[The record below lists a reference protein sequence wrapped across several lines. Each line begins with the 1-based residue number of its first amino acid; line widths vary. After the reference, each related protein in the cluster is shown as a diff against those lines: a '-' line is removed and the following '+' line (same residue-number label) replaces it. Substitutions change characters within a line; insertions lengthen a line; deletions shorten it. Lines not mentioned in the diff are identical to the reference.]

1 MDKDNPLS
9 KRQESLRG
17 RKPSDMSEAQ
27 LHEWIDACDKMEAWV
42 KPPKARRMWKQAG
55 EEAEAE
61 LASRAQR

>member
-1 MDKDNPLS
+1 
-9 KRQESLRG
+9 
-17 RKPSDMSEAQ
+17 MSEAQ